1 MPFEENEDSLI
12 TSNQSAEEVAAEEA
26 AFEAA
31 FKSTRGAEEDAALVA
46 AATTEEPEK
55 ELGEGETVNEEVV
68 EPAVTTT
75 TTEEPPKLIAGLTE
89 EQVTAALSRAGA
101 LQSTVDK
108 MAGRL
113 GSLMQQ
119 IEALKAAPPTTQAA
133 QQSLNLKLEKLSSQ
147 FPELAN
153 LLREDLSSLQ
163 QEQVASPA
171 PVAPAGLTQEQFDA
185 ALNARLAGATEQL
198 TEQMEVKILSIQ
210 HPDWLEIVKTPQF
223 ALFRDNVLPAGVGAQ
238 LMQSSD
244 SAFISSK
251 LTEFKEWRAKLQ
263 APATPATPTVP
274 AARRNR
280 LTQAV
285 IPNGDRSSPRTPQTE
300 EDAFIAGFKNA
311 RATAGY

>member
-1 MPFEENEDSLI
+1 MEDNEDSII
-12 TSNQSAEEVAAEEA
+12 TTNQSAEELAAEEA
-26 AFEAA
+26 AFNAA
-31 FKSTRGAEEDAALVA
+31 FKSTRGD
-46 AATTEEPEK
+46 EPEPEPVAK
-55 ELGEGETVNEEVV
+55 TEKVEEGIPLGEGETVNEEVV
-68 EPAVTTT
+68 EPTA
-75 TTEEPPKLIAGLTE
+75 EAPKLIAGLTE

-113 GSLMQQ
+113 GNLMQQ

-153 LLREDLSSLQ
+153 LLREDLSDLQ
-163 QEQVASPA
+163 QTQVASPA
-171 PVAPAGLTQEQFDA
+171 PAAPVGLTQEQFDA
-185 ALNARLAGATEQL
+185 ALNARLAGTTEQL

-210 HPDWLEIVKTPQF
+210 HPDWLELIKTPQF

-238 LMQSSD
+238 LMASSD

-251 LTEFKEWRAKLQ
+251 LSEFKEWRAKSQ
-263 APATPATPTVP
+263 APAAPAPVL
-274 AARRNR
+274 AARKNR
-280 LTQAV
+280 LAQAV
-285 IPNGDRSSPRTPQTE
+285 IPNGDRSAPRAPQTE
-300 EDAFIAGFKNA
+300 EDAFLAGFKNA